1 MMDMCGGVGQQK
13 QRLQNMKIIVSSK
26 DTANENATD
35 TTPDEHIKKQPFTLL
50 SITYCNKKKA
60 LNLEGIRERI

>member
-26 DTANENATD
+26 DTANEKATD
-35 TTPDEHIKKQPFTLL
+35 TTPDEHIKKQPFAWLC
-50 SITYCNKKKA
+50 IT
-60 LNLEGIRERI
+60 

>member
-26 DTANENATD
+26 DTANEKATD
-35 TTPDEHIKKQPFTLL
+35 TTLDEHIKKNNRLH
-50 SITYCNKKKA
+50 YCV
-60 LNLEGIRERI
+60 LRRVI